1 MQCFD
6 EAHQRKQN
14 EMNWTTPKRKTT
26 QVKYNCSVYYFHDIW
41 ELTCAAPQLFHNV

>member
-6 EAHQRKQN
+6 EGHQRKSN

-26 QVKYNCSVYYFHDIW
+26 QVIYNCSGYYFYEIW
-41 ELTCAAPQLFHNV
+41 EIRCTAHQLFHNV